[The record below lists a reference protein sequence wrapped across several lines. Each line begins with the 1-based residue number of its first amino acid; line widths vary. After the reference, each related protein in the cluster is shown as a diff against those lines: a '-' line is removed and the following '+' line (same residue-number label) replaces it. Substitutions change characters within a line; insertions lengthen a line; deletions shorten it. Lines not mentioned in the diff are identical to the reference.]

1 MDLCS
6 NIEVMHD
13 TVSVGPSHAE
23 LFDVASGQHGYF
35 TTLQA
40 RELGFSGS
48 LLNHHVR
55 SGRFIRI
62 HHGVYRFRDYPS
74 SPREEVIAAWLAAGK
89 DAAVVSHESAL
100 ELLEL
105 SDVIPKAVHLTVPR
119 TRRYISPLPDVI
131 VHTTT
136 KAFRAEDLA
145 VRNGIRLTAATRTIL
160 DVAEDGTAPEQVEM
174 AIRQAVDQGLTTA
187 HQLRQDATSRSR
199 RVRRLVEGSLPGT
212 GL

>member
-13 TVSVGPSHAE
+13 TISVGPSHAE

-74 SPREEVIAAWLAAGK
+74 SPREEVMAAWLAAGK
-89 DAAVVSHESAL
+89 DLAIVSHESAL
-100 ELLEL
+100 DLLEL
-105 SDVIPKAVHLTVPR
+105 SDVIPTAVHLTIPR
-119 TRRYISPLPDVI
+119 AKRYISSMPNTVI
-131 VHTTT
+131 HTTT
-136 KAFRAEDLA
+136 RELLPKDLT
-145 VRNGIRLTAATRTIL
+145 VRDGVRLTFATRTIL
-160 DVAEDGTAPEQVEM
+160 DAAEDGTAPEQVEM

-187 HQLRQDATSRSR
+187 HLLRQDAKARSR
-199 RVRRLVEGSLPGT
+199 RVRRLVEGSLPGS